1 MSYQL
6 RQNLTIII
14 TFLLAMLLSIVPLPV
29 WFMEIS
35 PQWVWAVIIFWLT
48 YTPQKIGPGIAWCIG
63 LYMDLLLGTVLGE
76 HALLFVLVAYVIQ
89 RFLAVVLAIPFW
101 QKMLGLGVVTLISIL
116 MQQVFSQLMG
126 VAEFHGLLLWSV
138 LTTMLVWPLL
148 YLFSRNSKAAYNY
161 QLTQF
166 W

>member
-1 MSYQL
+1 MSYHF
-6 RQNLTIII
+6 RQNITIVI
-14 TFLLAMLLSIVPLPV
+14 TFLLALLLSIAPLPV
-29 WFMEIS
+29 WLMEVS
-35 PQWVWAVIIFWLT
+35 PQWVWVVLIFWLT
-48 YTPQKIGPGIAWCIG
+48 YAPQKIGPGIAWCIG

-76 HALLFVLVAYVIQ
+76 HALLFVLVAYIIQ

-101 QKMLGLGVVTLISIL
+101 QKMLGLGVVTFISIII
-116 MQQVFSQLMG
+116 QQLFSQLMG

-138 LTTMLVWPLL
+138 LTTMLVWPFL
-148 YLFSRNSKAAYNY
+148 YLFSRNSKPAYNY